1 MTEARASIR
10 ARRRIPAI
18 WIVPLVTALLGL
30 WMVYHTWRNQGPEIT
45 IAFSTAEG
53 IESGKTKIR
62 ARSVQVGLVTSLRL
76 GEDNESVIVTAEL
89 DRSATPLLRDDTQF
103 WVVRPRIGAAGISGL
118 GTIVSGGYVELDP
131 GVGKPGRRNF
141 TGSEDIPITKIGTP
155 GLKFSLTSNQAGSI
169 GAGDRIQYRGFH
181 VGRVESATFDVD
193 TLQVRYDAFIEAPY
207 DELVTTSTRFW
218 NASGLHFSATASG
231 IELSTGSLDTL
242 LLGGISFGRPEG
254 VERGE
259 PVENGAVFDLYPDE
273 LSINQRPFRYSLEY
287 VVEFDQS
294 VRGLRP
300 GSPVEYRGL
309 PAGVVKRVMLREM
322 VAKTGGTGQG
332 SPIAVLIAIEPGR
345 LEFGDTEE
353 GRALLRRGIEAGVKN
368 GLRASLASGNL
379 LTGSL
384 IVALDDY
391 DDDDEPK
398 EIGEFAGYATIPT
411 TVTGLASLER
421 RITDLLDKLNALPL
435 ENVANSADETL
446 REVER
451 TVASLNAILESYEI
465 RTLPASVGSTLTE
478 LDRTLRDASRLVES
492 LEEEPS
498 SIVFSRDPV
507 LDPVPPAR
515 SR

>member
-1 MTEARASIR
+1 MADERASVSR
-10 ARRRIPAI
+10 RRRIPAI

-30 WMVYHTWRNQGPEIT
+30 WMVYYTWQNQGPEIT
-45 IAFSTAEG
+45 VVFSTAEG

-62 ARSVQVGLVTSLRL
+62 SRSVQVGLVTDLRL

-89 DRSATPLLRDDTQF
+89 EKTAAHLLRDDTEF
-103 WVVRPRIGAAGISGL
+103 WVVRPRIGAGGVSGL
-118 GTIVSGGYVELDP
+118 GTIMSGGYLELDP
-131 GVGKPGRRNF
+131 GVGKPGQRSF
-141 TGSEDIPITKIGTP
+141 TGLEDVPVTKVGTP
-155 GLKFSLTSNQAGSI
+155 GLKLSLTSNQANSV
-169 GAGDRIQYRGFH
+169 GAGDRIRYRGFE
-181 VGRVESATFDVD
+181 VGRVESATFDVE
-193 TLQVRYDAFIEAPY
+193 THQVRYDAFIDAPY

-218 NASGLHFSATASG
+218 NTSGLHFSATASG
-231 IELSTGSLDTL
+231 IELTTGSLDAL

-254 VERGE
+254 VEQGG
-259 PVENGAVFDLYPDE
+259 PVENGAVFDLYPNE
-273 LSINQRPFRYSLEY
+273 HSINERPFRYSLEY

-300 GSPVEYRGL
+300 GAPVEYRGL
-309 PAGVVKRVMLREM
+309 PAGAVKRVLLREM
-322 VAKTGGTGQG
+322 VARTGGTGQG
-332 SPIAVLIAIEPGR
+332 SPIAVLIGLEPGR

-353 GRALLRRGIEAGVKN
+353 GRELLRRGIEAGVKN

-391 DDDDEPK
+391 DDVK
-398 EIGEFAGYATIPT
+398 AVKIGTFAGHPTIPT
-411 TVTGLASLER
+411 TVTGLASLEAR
-421 RITDLLDKLNALPL
+421 VADLLDKLNALPL

-451 TVASLNAILESYEI
+451 TLASLNVILQNDDLQA
-465 RTLPASVGSTLTE
+465 LPASLDSTLVE
-478 LDRTLRDASRLVES
+478 LDRTLRDASSLIES

-498 SIVFSRDPV
+498 SIIFSREPV

-515 SR
+515 SQ

>member
-1 MTEARASIR
+1 MAEERASV
-10 ARRRIPAI
+10 RRRQRIPAI

-30 WMVYHTWRNQGPEIT
+30 WMVYTTWQNQGPEIT
-45 IAFSTAEG
+45 IVFSTADG

-62 ARSVQVGLVTSLRL
+62 ARSVQVGLVTGLRL

-89 DRSATPLLRDDTQF
+89 ERTAAPLLREDTEF
-103 WVVRPRIGAAGISGL
+103 WVVRPRIGTGGISGL

-131 GVGKPGRRNF
+131 GVGEPGQHSFIGR
-141 TGSEDIPITKIGTP
+141 EDVPVTKVGTP
-155 GLKFSLTSNQAGSI
+155 GLKLSLTSNQAGSV
-169 GAGDRIQYRGFH
+169 GAGDRIRYRGFQ
-181 VGRVESATFDVD
+181 VGRVESAIFDVESR
-193 TLQVRYDAFIEAPY
+193 QVRYDAFIDAPY

-218 NASGLHFSATASG
+218 NTSGLHFSATASG

-242 LLGGISFGRPEG
+242 LLGGISFGHPEG
-254 VERGE
+254 IERGE
-259 PVENGAVFDLYPDE
+259 PVENGAVFDLYPDVH
-273 LSINQRPFRYSLEY
+273 STNADPFRYSLEY

-300 GSPVEYRGL
+300 GAPVEYRGL
-309 PAGVVKRVMLREM
+309 PAGSVQRVMLREM
-322 VAKTGGTGQG
+322 VARTGGTGQG
-332 SPIAVLIAIEPGR
+332 APIAVLIELEPGR

-391 DDDDEPK
+391 KDAEPM
-398 EIGEFAGYATIPT
+398 EIGAFAGYPTIPT
-411 TVTGLASLER
+411 TVTGLASLEIR
-421 RITDLLDKLNALPL
+421 VADLLDKLNALPL

-446 REVER
+446 LEIER
-451 TVASLNAILESYEI
+451 TVASLNAILQNDDLQA
-465 RTLPASVGSTLTE
+465 LPASLDATLAE
-478 LDRTLRDASRLVES
+478 VDRTLRDASSLVES

-498 SIVFSRDPV
+498 SIVFSREPV

-515 SR
+515 SQ